1 MNARDEFLKQ
11 ELARLLE
18 PGERVLHTATVFSG
32 PLLLSSLFGPVGQLL
47 MLTHYFGVLTDRRL
61 LLIRSGMGFAGLKCQ
76 NRGVID
82 FPIDQLDRVEGG
94 GLFNQRSLALYRKD
108 GTSMTIRYNTLVR
121 QVAGQKEFA
130 AAMPQRLQEML
141 KCRAAS

>member
-1 MNARDEFLKQ
+1 MNARDEYLKQ

-18 PGERVLHTATVFSG
+18 PGEQVLHTATVFSG
-32 PLLLSSLFGPVGQLL
+32 PLLFSSLFGLIGQLL

-61 LLIRSGMGFAGLKCQ
+61 LLIRTGMGFGGVKCQ
-76 NRGVID
+76 NRGVIG

-94 GLFNQRSLALYRKD
+94 GLLNQKSLTLYRKD
-108 GTSMTIRYNTLVR
+108 GTSLTIRYNTLVR

-141 KCRAAS
+141 KSRAAS